1 MADPR
6 DVAILR
12 TEAEKTGLFIDSRY
26 RFPTLETL
34 ARLLYDGGFRLRLT
48 QESINTYKGEKGIHV
63 IQGAMV
69 NIAGVVMR
77 IQLSGYAKEESGH
90 E

>member
-12 TEAEKTGLFIDSRY
+12 KEGEKTGLLIDSKY
-26 RFPTLETL
+26 RFPALETL
-34 ARLLYDGGFRLRLT
+34 TRLLYDGGFLVRLN
-48 QESINTYKGEKGIHV
+48 QEGVYEHKEEKGTFV
-63 IQGAMV
+63 VQGAAV
-69 NIAGVVMR
+69 NIDGVDIR
-77 IQLSGYAKEESGH
+77 IQLAGYAKEEGGH